1 MYKLTYKIAA
11 MTDVGLVRTNNE
23 DNLCVISNLDQKG
36 STWKNNEVCNLGTRG
51 ALLVVAD
58 GMGGMNAGEVASEIA
73 VSVVKA
79 RFTDDID
86 RVDLNSDESI
96 VKFMNDSIVIADNT
110 IKSEGK
116 HRPEAKGMGTT
127 IVIAWLLA
135 GKLYVSWCG
144 DSRAYLYNPHRGLVQ
159 ISKDHSYVQ
168 DLVDKGIV
176 KPEDAFDFPESN
188 VITRC
193 LSHSSMKAVPD
204 NLSSPYIVGEGDIIL
219 LCTDGLCG
227 MIRDNEIADVMAAHT
242 TDMSECVECLIEAAK
257 VAAGADNVTVCLCQI
272 MGAQNEIGRTNTAKA
287 EAVTP
292 IPKPTNDTPS
302 PKIKTEGKKS
312 EKDENRRRAF
322 TAALITLAIA
332 LIVLILMVEVP
343 RLKNDTKNGAVTE
356 NADSGNRKEK
366 TNKNDTLGKTNNNK
380 DINYL
385 NDKIEKEKN
394 KKQDNIL
401 GKYDAQAATEKLKQE
416 KDATA
421 KQNTSNIKSAN
432 SKTQQEDINSGKT
445 GKEGKVLSSLE
456 SKTQGSKDQN
466 QETRSNNINERNTDE
481 NGENVKN

>member
-1 MYKLTYKIAA
+1 MYKLTYRIAA

-36 STWKNNEVCNLGTRG
+36 STWRNNEECDLGTRG

-79 RFTDDID
+79 RFTDEIDSVDID
-86 RVDLNSDESI
+86 SDESI
-96 VKFMNDSIVIADNT
+96 VKFMNDSIVIADNA
-110 IKSEGK
+110 IKKEGK
-116 HRPEAKGMGTT
+116 LRPETKGMGTT

-193 LSHSSMKAVPD
+193 LSHSNMKAVPD
-204 NLSSPYIVGEGDIIL
+204 NLSAPYIVGEGDLIL

-227 MIRDNEIADVMAAHT
+227 MIRDNEIAEVMAAHT

-257 VAAGADNVTVCLCQI
+257 VAAGADNITVCLCQI
-272 MGAQNEIGRTNTAKA
+272 IGTKNDLGRTNTPISPTAK
-287 EAVTP
+287 TP
-292 IPKPTNDTPS
+292 TPPKKITTPTNHNSSIVKEESTNA
-302 PKIKTEGKKS
+302 KNKKN
-312 EKDENRRRAF
+312 ENRRRSI
-322 TAALITLAIA
+322 TAALITLAIVIIA
-332 LIVLILMVEVP
+332 FFFLIGVP
-343 RLKNDTKNGAVTE
+343 KSCSKKTKTDAPLEIDNSNLDTGSQKVTDE
-356 NADSGNRKEK
+356 ETGEYTRNVTDREPETEPK
-366 TNKNDTLGKTNNNK
+366 TKKSSIINNKNNP
-380 DINYL
+380 
-385 NDKIEKEKN
+385 
-394 KKQDNIL
+394 
-401 GKYDAQAATEKLKQE
+401 
-416 KDATA
+416 
-421 KQNTSNIKSAN
+421 
-432 SKTQQEDINSGKT
+432 
-445 GKEGKVLSSLE
+445 E
-456 SKTQGSKDQN
+456 SKTNSQIINRPQN
-466 QETRSNNINERNTDE
+466 SNKQEDDSTAEENAKRERDKNIKLNNYEY
-481 NGENVKN
+481 

>member
-23 DNLCVISNLDQKG
+23 DNLCVISDLDQKG
-36 STWKNNEVCNLGTRG
+36 STWKNNEVCNLGKRG

-86 RVDLNSDESI
+86 KVDLNSDEAI

-204 NLSSPYIVGEGDIIL
+204 NLSAPYIVGEGDIVL

-227 MIRDNEIADVMAAHT
+227 MIRDNEIADVMSAHT
-242 TDMSECVECLIEAAK
+242 TDMTECVECLIEAAK

-272 MGAQNEIGRTNTAKA
+272 MGANNEIGRTNTAKA
-287 EAVTP
+287 ESVTP
-292 IPKPTNDTPS
+292 IPRPTNDTPS
-302 PKIKTEGKKS
+302 PKKKANGKKS
-312 EKDENRRRAF
+312 EKEESKRRSIIAAILTLLIAF
-322 TAALITLAIA
+322 
-332 LIVLILMVEVP
+332 VVFVLMVEIP
-343 RLKNDTKNGAVTE
+343 RMKDNNKEAVQTEDSNSLKGGEKANATSTQTKNKA
-356 NADSGNRKEK
+356 KEE
-366 TNKNDTLGKTNNNK
+366 GKQALK
-380 DINYL
+380 DNSIEDL
-385 NDKIEKEKN
+385 EQKRAERQKISKG
-394 KKQDNIL
+394 D
-401 GKYDAQAATEKLKQE
+401 
-416 KDATA
+416 A
-421 KQNTSNIKSAN
+421 KQFVANN
-432 SKTQQEDINSGKT
+432 SKSSQGGSSSTSETQKAEEENVKT
-445 GKEGKVLSSLE
+445 GKEGNILNTLE
-456 SKTQGSKDQN
+456 DRNKDKEN
-466 QETRSNNINERNTDE
+466 KDKSTRNDNIKNS
-481 NGENVKN
+481 GEGEAAPEK